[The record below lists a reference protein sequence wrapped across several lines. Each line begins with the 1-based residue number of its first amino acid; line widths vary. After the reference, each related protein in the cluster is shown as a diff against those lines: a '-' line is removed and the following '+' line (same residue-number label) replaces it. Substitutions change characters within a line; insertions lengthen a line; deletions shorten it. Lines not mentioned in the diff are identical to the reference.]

1 VSVVCLL
8 LPPTAPA
15 VRYSEVIQF
24 DGLSPFRPYGRDL
37 VEFCN
42 STGWAFPVKLTP
54 NRPTSAWPVIS

>member
-1 VSVVCLL
+1 
-8 LPPTAPA
+8 
-15 VRYSEVIQF
+15 
-24 DGLSPFRPYGRDL
+24 LSPFRPYGRDL